1 MSSRTNKEW
10 LQALTDSGAEA
21 QSEALQELQDYLLRA
36 VLVYLAS
43 RRGEL
48 AEWGRESVRTLAEDL
63 VQESLE
69 DIRKNLEGFRGESKF
84 TTWAYRFV
92 INRAAS
98 ELRRRH
104 YRDLSLDRLSEDRP
118 AIFQA
123 LLGELESADP
133 EQSTLRKTY
142 LELIFEIVDKEL
154 EPRDR
159 TAIMAVFWEGRPM
172 DEVAASLGLNRNALY
187 KLLHDARKRI
197 KAKLS
202 ARHLT
207 EGDILGAFQD

>member
-10 LQALTDSGAEA
+10 LRLLTESGEEERN
-21 QSEALQELQDYLLRA
+21 EALQELQDYLLRA
-36 VLVYLAS
+36 ALVYLAS

-48 AEWGRESVRTLAEDL
+48 AEWGREAVRALAEDL

-69 DIRKNLEGFRGESKF
+69 DIRQALAGFRGESKF
-84 TTWAYRFV
+84 TTWAYRFA

-98 ELRRRH
+98 ELRRQR
-104 YRDLSLDRLSEDRP
+104 YRDLSLDRLREDRP
-118 AIFQA
+118 ALFQS
-123 LLGELESADP
+123 LLGEQGLADP
-133 EQSTLRKTY
+133 EQLSQRKIF
-142 LELIFEIVDKEL
+142 LELIFQIVDEEL

-159 TAIMAVFWEGRPM
+159 TAILAVFWEGRPM

-197 KAKLS
+197 KAKLL
-202 ARHLT
+202 AHHLT
-207 EGDILGAFQD
+207 EGDILGAFRD